1 MSDRRRRLAERAA
14 PLLLLA
20 VLAVAVVMPTPT
32 GLRLDSADTEAT
44 DRWTAALDGLPEA
57 PTILVAFDADL
68 GTYPEIRP
76 TVRVALADLLARE
89 ARLAVISLTPE
100 GRAVLLAELA
110 RLERLDVNA
119 SRLLDL
125 GFVPGAEA
133 ALVSLAKGATVPA
146 SADGSIARDVTAEG
160 SAAFDALLAVGGNDL
175 GPRSWIEQYVPRVD
189 PLPVLAI
196 TPTVL
201 LPEVQPYL
209 ASGQLDALLGIP
221 RDGATYRVT
230 TDLGSL
236 DRLRDPQDPPT
247 AGVLLGL
254 IAAIVALGHGGI
266 ARIARSTGA
275 AGREQDRS

>member
-1 MSDRRRRLAERAA
+1 MNDRRRRLAERGA

-20 VLAVAVVMPTPT
+20 VLALLTLVPTPN

-44 DRWTAALDGLPEA
+44 ARWTRALDALPDD
-57 PTILVAFDADL
+57 PTVLVGFDADL

-89 ARLAVISLTPE
+89 ARLAFVSLTPE

-119 SRLLDL
+119 ARVLDL
-125 GFVPGAEA
+125 GFIPGAEA
-133 ALVSLAKGATVPA
+133 ALVSLAKGPTVPA
-146 SADGSIARDVTAEG
+146 GADGSIARQVSADG

-175 GPRSWIEQYVPRVD
+175 GPRTWVEQYVPRVD
-189 PLPVLAI
+189 PLSVVAI

-209 ASGQLDALLGIP
+209 ASGQLDALLGTP
-221 RDGATYRVT
+221 RDGAGYRAT
-230 TDLGSL
+230 TELGSL
-236 DRLRDPQDPPT
+236 DRLRDPGDAPT
-247 AGVLLGL
+247 AGVLVGI
-254 IAAIVALGHGGI
+254 IAAVVALGQGGI
-266 ARIARSTGA
+266 AGIARSAGA
-275 AGREQDRS
+275 GGREDRP